1 MPKNITEVLGLI
13 FVKLQRFKNTSPM
26 KIAVW
31 ISRILVG
38 VLFIFS
44 GLIKLNDPLGFSYKL
59 EDYFAPDVLNLMF
72 FEPFALAIA
81 LVVVIFEVLL
91 GVALLI
97 GFKPKATILLLIL
110 MIVFFTFLTFYSAY
124 FEKVTDCGCFG
135 DAIPLTPWESFTKD
149 VILTLLILALAI
161 GRKHVQ
167 PLVNHPRVLGGVV
180 FLSLLGSVYFGYHVL
195 NHLPVKDFR
204 PYAIGKSIT
213 EGMKTAD
220 ELGLEGP
227 EYQTV
232 FTMRHRT
239 TGEQVEITNV
249 TYSAEKWWKKSDY
262 ELLSDLT
269 KFKKVSDGYEPPI
282 HDFIVNFEG
291 NDITWDVLQKPYVF
305 LVISSKLNKAS
316 IAGFEKASAF
326 ANDAQ
331 KAGFEVL
338 GLTSASGKEAEDFRH
353 RVQAAYPFA
362 EMDQT
367 TLKTIIRSNP
377 GIVLL
382 HKGVVVNKWH
392 HNDLPTFSQVQYQH
406 LLD

>member
-1 MPKNITEVLGLI
+1 
-13 FVKLQRFKNTSPM
+13 M

-31 ISRILVG
+31 ISRVFVG
-38 VLFIFS
+38 ILFIFS

-59 EDYFAPDVLNLMF
+59 EDYFAPDVLNLMV
-72 FEPFALAIA
+72 FEPYALAIA
-81 LVVVIFEVLL
+81 LIVVILEVLL

-97 GFKPKATILLLIL
+97 GFKPKATIWLLLL

-161 GRKHVQ
+161 GQKYVR
-167 PLVNHPRVLGGVV
+167 PIVNHPRLLGGVM
-180 FLSLLGSVYFGYHVL
+180 FLSLLGSVFFGYHVL

-204 PYAIGKSIT
+204 PYAIGKSIP
-213 EGMKTAD
+213 EGMKTAE

-239 TGEQVEITNV
+239 TGELVEITNV
-249 TYSAEKWWKKSDY
+249 TYSAEKWWEKSDY

-282 HDFIVNFEG
+282 HDFIVNYEG
-291 NDITWDVLQKPYVF
+291 SDITYDVLQKPAVF
-305 LVISSKLNKAS
+305 LVIAAKLHKAS
-316 IAGFEKASAF
+316 IPGFEKVSAF

-338 GLTSASGKEAEDFRH
+338 GLTSASGQEAEEFRH

-367 TLKTIIRSNP
+367 TLKTIVRSNP

-382 HKGVVVNKWH
+382 KKGVVINKWH
-392 HNDLPTFSQVQYQH
+392 YNDLPNFSEVQKKH
-406 LLD
+406 LLN

>member
-1 MPKNITEVLGLI
+1 
-13 FVKLQRFKNTSPM
+13 M

-31 ISRILVG
+31 ISRVFVG
-38 VLFIFS
+38 ILFIFS

-59 EDYFAPDVLNLMF
+59 EDYFAPDVLNLMV
-72 FEPFALAIA
+72 FEPYALAIA
-81 LVVVIFEVLL
+81 LIVVILEVLL

-97 GFKPKATILLLIL
+97 GYRAKPTIWLLLL

-149 VILTLLILALAI
+149 VILTLLILVLVI
-161 GRKHVQ
+161 GQKHVK
-167 PLVNHPRVLGGVV
+167 PIANHPRILGGVML
-180 FLSLLGSVYFGYHVL
+180 LSLMASIFFGNHVL

-204 PYAIGKSIT
+204 PYAVGKSIP
-213 EGMKTAD
+213 EGMKSAE

-232 FTMRHRT
+232 FTMKHRK
-239 TGEQVEITNV
+239 TGELVEITNLV
-249 TYSAEKWWKKSDY
+249 YSAEKWWEKADY

-282 HDFIVNFEG
+282 HDFIINYEG
-291 NDITWDVLQKPYVF
+291 QEITWEVLQKPFVF
-305 LVISSKLNKAS
+305 LVISSKLTKAD
-316 IAGFEKASAF
+316 IPGFEKVSGF

-331 KAGFEVL
+331 KAGYEVM
-338 GLTSASGKEAEDFRH
+338 GLTSANAAESEVFRH
-353 RVQAAYPFA
+353 QVQAAYPFA

-382 HKGVVVNKWH
+382 REGVVVAKWH
-392 HNDLPTFSQVQYQH
+392 HNDLPEFSKVQQQF
-406 LLD
+406 LGN